1 MNDINGVKLEWRP
14 VAAGPLVHLDQRW
27 PRAMWQRLKAWAD
40 ARGIGLASA
49 ILIIVADRLD
59 ADGVR

>member
-1 MNDINGVKLEWRP
+1 MTNTDKP
-14 VAAGPLVHLDQRW
+14 VHLDQRW